1 MSIEI
6 SKDDNGTIIT
16 IKESSLVGITVD
28 QLKVE
33 AMKIIESGEK
43 KIVLNLAKTNYID
56 SAGIGKILFINKKL
70 LSNGGVLEINKITPT
85 LLDFFET
92 LAIDKIIPIQKK

>member
-6 SKDDNGTIIT
+6 SKDDNGTLIT
-16 IKESSLVGITVD
+16 IKESSLVGTTVD

-43 KIVLNLAKTNYID
+43 KIVLNLGKISYID

-70 LSNGGVLEINKITPT
+70 LSNGGILIINEITPT

>member
-6 SKDDNGTIIT
+6 STDSNGTLIT

-28 QLKVE
+28 QLKGE

-43 KIVLNLAKTNYID
+43 KIILNLAKTNYID
-56 SAGIGKILFINKKL
+56 SAGIGKILFINKKM

>member
-6 SKDDNGTIIT
+6 SKDGNGTLIT
-16 IKESSLVGITVD
+16 INESSLVGNTVD

-43 KIVLNLAKTNYID
+43 KIILNLAKTNYID
-56 SAGIGKILFINKKL
+56 SAGIGKILFINKKM

-92 LAIDKIIPIQKK
+92 LAIDKIIPIQKE